1 VDLATIIGIFG
12 AIGFVIIAMSQD
24 GEFGTFVNGPLIL
37 IVFCGSFFVVL
48 SQYTFGQFLEQASDM
63 S

>member
-12 AIGFVIIAMSQD
+12 AIGFVIIAMRQD

-37 IVFCGSFFVVL
+37 IVFCGSLFVVL
-48 SQYTFGQFLEQASDM
+48 VPVYFWTIFGAGK
-63 S
+63 